1 MDKVK
6 MKGNLNKTKKV
17 LEGGIS
23 GGLYVGIG
31 MGGPTFMIYGGY
43 GRVNVYPLFFF
54 IGATALVGTG
64 FGVAYALNELKEE
77 ENTENQELGKEK
89 IKK

>member
-1 MDKVK
+1 

-31 MGGPTFMIYGGY
+31 MGGPAFMIYGGY

-64 FGVAYALNELKEE
+64 FGVAYALSELKEE
-77 ENTENQELGKEK
+77 ENAENQELGKEK